1 MRSPRVSRTRPCTLR
16 RSTTRCYLSAAFSAS
31 SRFFDLKSAA
41 RRISP
46 IIAASLRRFSHWFN
60 ADEVFGTHSRSGMHR
75 YNNQDH
81 SMLAAM
87 EAVDNIAQGIDDKS
101 NIWRI
106 NSEEVYGEERPGH
119 YEASRV
125 NFSCPVTRNLDQIV
139 SHDSGTYGAD
149 HFQALEFGECLNRT
163 TQKMQCCQDCYSN
176 DPEA

>member
-41 RRISP
+41 KRFKARRISP
-46 IIAASLRRFSHWFN
+46 IIAASLRRFSHRFN

-87 EAVDNIAQGIDDKS
+87 EAVDNIAQGIEDKS

-106 NSEEVYGEERPGH
+106 NSEEVYGEERQDTTKQA
-119 YEASRV
+119 ASTSLAR
-125 NFSCPVTRNLDQIV
+125 SLGIWTR
-139 SHDSGTYGAD
+139 
-149 HFQALEFGECLNRT
+149 
-163 TQKMQCCQDCYSN
+163 
-176 DPEA
+176 